1 MDEMNKERAK
11 ALGLAGLLS
20 RWSEWGSEKWVS
32 ELLAV
37 EEEVRAQRSLERR
50 IADAKLGAFKPMA
63 DFDWNWPAK
72 IDRALVEELFKLEFV
87 SEAANVILLGPNGV
101 GKTMIAQNLA
111 YQALLRGHSARFV
124 TASHLLNELN
134 ACESAAALNRAL
146 KRWAGVGVLVI
157 DEIGYLSYDNRHADL
172 LFEVITRRYQ
182 QKPTI
187 LTTNRPFAEWNEVF
201 PSAACVV
208 TLIDRLVHRAEIV
221 TVEGDSFRKKE
232 AQERRASKARARGK
246 KKEEREIPPL
256 TE

>member
-1 MDEMNKERAK
+1 MSETNKERAQK
-11 ALGLAGLLS
+11 LGLVGLVSQWGEWGAESWVAALLS
-20 RWSEWGSEKWVS
+20 I
-32 ELLAV
+32 

-50 IADAKLGAFKPMA
+50 IADAKLQAFKPMA
-63 DFDWNWPAK
+63 DFDWSWPTK
-72 IDRALVEELFKLEFV
+72 VDRALVEELFKLEFMD
-87 SEAANVILLGPNGV
+87 EAANVILLGPNGV
-101 GKTMIAQNLA
+101 GKSMIAQNLA

-124 TASHLLNELN
+124 TASHLLNELS
-134 ACESAAALNRAL
+134 AAESAAALNRTL
-146 KRWAGVGVLVI
+146 KRYASVGVLVI

-182 QKPTI
+182 QRPTI

-232 AQERRASKARARGK
+232 AQERRASKARARSK
-246 KKEEREIPPL
+246 KKAESESPPPA
-256 TE
+256 E